1 MYKRPLGNLGADWFL
16 RGDYVYNS
24 KTWLEAEN
32 EAYVGEITLVN
43 ARLGLQSA
51 TLTAAF
57 YVDNVLDEDAPLLV
71 TAFPNFERF
80 PAVVNAFHIVPRR
93 GRNAGIT
100 LTYRF

>member
-1 MYKRPLGNLGADWFL
+1 MKLA
-16 RGDYVYNS
+16 DYVR
-24 KTWLEAEN
+24 LDM
-32 EAYVGEITLVN
+32 
-43 ARLGLQSA
+43 RLGLTSEKWDVIA
-51 TLTAAF
+51 

-93 GRNAGIT
+93 DRNAGIT